1 VREYRFWHIRM
12 AHDIVQGPQQLITFE
27 ATDADEG
34 IITVCDGAM
43 RIRSRDQAL
52 SRVEITLS
60 RSHRAIVF
68 HRVKPRNQFSVI
80 AKSHHQKL
88 FWHSG

>member
-1 VREYRFWHIRM
+1 MAAILNDAHPGLADLEVTPHVREYRFWHIRM
-12 AHDIVQGPQQLITFE
+12 AHDIVRGPQQLITFE

-60 RSHRAIVF
+60 
-68 HRVKPRNQFSVI
+68 
-80 AKSHHQKL
+80 
-88 FWHSG
+88 

>member
-1 VREYRFWHIRM
+1 MREYRFWHIRM
-12 AHDIVQGPQQLITFE
+12 AHDIVRGSQQLITFE

-34 IITVCDGAM
+34 IITVGDGAM

-52 SRVEITLS
+52 SGGEITLS

-68 HRVKPRNQFSVI
+68 HRVKSRNQFSMI
-80 AKSHHQKL
+80 SKSHHTKKL
-88 FWHSG
+88 F